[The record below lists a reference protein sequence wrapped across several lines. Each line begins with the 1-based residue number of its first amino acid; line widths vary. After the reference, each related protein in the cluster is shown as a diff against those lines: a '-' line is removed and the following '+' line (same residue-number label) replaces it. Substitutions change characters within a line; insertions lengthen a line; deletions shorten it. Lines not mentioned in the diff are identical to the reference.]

1 MKKLIGEWSRLI
13 IGIVTVVL
21 AIITIGCN
29 SSKGNNN
36 ALLALL
42 GLISPPPAASYTV
55 TYDDNVSTS
64 GSVPTDSNTYTAGAT
79 VIILGNT
86 GTLAKTGFTFAGW
99 NTKADGSGT
108 TYSQGQHCTMGTANL
123 ILYARW
129 TTQPTYTVTYN
140 GNLSTGG
147 SALIDTT
154 NYTTGQT
161 ITVFDQ
167 GTLVRAGYTF
177 NGWNTA
183 SNGSG
188 TSYTA
193 TQTFSMG
200 SAN

>member
-86 GTLAKTGFTFAGW
+86 GLSQKQDLPLL
-99 NTKADGSGT
+99 DGT
-108 TYSQGQHCTMGTANL
+108 PKLMGAEQP
-123 ILYARW
+123 ILK
-129 TTQPTYTVTYN
+129 V
-140 GNLSTGG
+140 
-147 SALIDTT
+147 
-154 NYTTGQT
+154 
-161 ITVFDQ
+161 
-167 GTLVRAGYTF
+167 
-177 NGWNTA
+177 NTA
-183 SNGSG
+183 PW
-188 TSYTA
+188 A
-193 TQTFSMG
+193 QRI
-200 SAN
+200 